1 MPSFPDSTC
10 SIQAVKAASPERAAA
25 RSPRRSLLPLL
36 PLLLGLGTA
45 LILTLIVA
53 VALGPVT
60 ISFTEVWHIILGH
73 IAGKLGFSAEITAGT
88 TQATLSAADRIV
100 MQIRLPRVL
109 LGALVGAGLS
119 VVGATLQTTTQNK
132 LADPYLFG
140 ISAGAT
146 AGAVVILLYSGAV
159 FGPASLALGA
169 FIGACLSSLMVIGIA
184 RRSGDLSSERLIL
197 AGLAIS
203 FVVMSIANLLLFMA
217 DHRAASAVLFWMLG
231 GLGAASWDNLPLP
244 AIGLGLG
251 LGYLLLQ
258 ARALNALL
266 AGNETALTLGIEVG
280 RLRLQ
285 LFAVSSAIT
294 ALMVSVSGSIGFVGL
309 MLPHLVRACV
319 GADHRRLLPVAALGG
334 AIFLVWVDVAA
345 RLILAPEDL
354 PIGIVTAG
362 IGGLFFIWLMRRR

>member
-1 MPSFPDSTC
+1 MPSFPDSTY
-10 SIQAVKAASPERAAA
+10 STQAAKMASPERAAA
-25 RSPRRSLLPLL
+25 PSPRRPLLPFF
-36 PLLLGLGTA
+36 PLLLGLGA
-45 LILTLIVA
+45 VLILTLIVA

-60 ISFTEVWHIILGH
+60 IPFAEVWHIILEH
-73 IAGKLGFSAEITAGT
+73 LAGKLGFSAKMTGDT
-88 TQATLSAADRIV
+88 PQAASAAADRIIL
-100 MQIRLPRVL
+100 QIRLPRVL

-169 FIGACLSSLMVIGIA
+169 FIGACLSSLMVISIA
-184 RRSGDLSSERLIL
+184 RRDGDLSSERLIL

-231 GLGAASWDNLPLP
+231 GLGAANWDNLPLP

-266 AGNETALTLGIEVG
+266 AGNETALTLGIDVG

-334 AIFLVWVDVAA
+334 AIFVVWVDVAA